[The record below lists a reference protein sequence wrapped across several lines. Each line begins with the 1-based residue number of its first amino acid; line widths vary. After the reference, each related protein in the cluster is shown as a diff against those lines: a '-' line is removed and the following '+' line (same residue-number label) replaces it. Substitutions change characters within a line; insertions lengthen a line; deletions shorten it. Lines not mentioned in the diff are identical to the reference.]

1 MKKTLLTVATILA
14 FSILSFAQ
22 TPEKIQYQ
30 AVARNSSGS
39 IIANQLVGYQIS
51 ILQGSANGTSVYTE
65 THIGLTNGY
74 GLLNLQIGNGTVV
87 SGSMS
92 SIDWS
97 SNIHFVKIEM
107 DATGGSNYQLM
118 GTSELLSVPYALNA
132 KTADNVFSGDYNDLT
147 NQPTIITSADDADAD
162 ATNEIQSLTLS
173 GSTLTLS
180 NGGGT
185 VTLPSGGGGT
195 NLSSYTNDVGF
206 ITSPNDADS
215 DATNEIQSLT
225 LSGSTLTLSNG
236 GGAVTL
242 PSGGASGI
250 VVIDNSN
257 YTSVTTG
264 IDDIINI
271 QGTVNISANYSKL
284 DRDGSSI
291 SGGEF
296 IGTGTQEIDFGRQSV
311 ISGVKF
317 ENLKLDA
324 HDETIFI
331 NCEFTNVTTFGF
343 DAIFQGCH
351 FNNCSDP
358 TGRIGHFTNCEID
371 NSTFKRV
378 QFIDNCEIDNCTFGG
393 DYISSPNEF
402 RIYSITNCVIDDS
415 KIYLQGNFIG
425 NRTDGLTLYLFKYGR
440 QTVTGNYFDDAF
452 PGLNEHIIIN
462 MNGTSITD
470 INISGNVFDDSNAS
484 AYVNIIGSFTGNYNL
499 IKVSNNNF
507 IRGQV
512 INNSGSGINLIVT
525 NNATKNA
532 TIGVSNGG
540 TTIVRDN
547 DSF

>member
-180 NGGGT
+180 NGGGS
-185 VTLPSGGGGT
+185 VTLPS
-195 NLSSYTNDVGF
+195 
-206 ITSPNDADS
+206 
-215 DATNEIQSLT
+215 
-225 LSGSTLTLSNG
+225 
-236 GGAVTL
+236 
-242 PSGGASGI
+242 SGGASGVI
-250 VVIDNSN
+250 VIDNSN

-271 QGTVNISANYSKL
+271 QGVINISANYGKL
-284 DRDGSSI
+284 YRDGVSI
-291 SGGEF
+291 SGGKF
-296 IGTGTQEIDFGRQSV
+296 IGTGTEEIEFDSHSV
-311 ISGVKF
+311 ISGVQF
-317 ENLKLDA
+317 DNVIVDA
-324 HDETIFI
+324 KDNTKFI
-331 NCEFTNVTTFGF
+331 NCTFTNVPSFGSDGIF
-343 DAIFQGCH
+343 DGCH
-351 FNNCSDP
+351 FNNCGQAS
-358 TGRIGHFTNCEID
+358 GRIKSLINCEID
-371 NSTFKRV
+371 NSTFKQV
-378 QFIDNCEIDNCTFGG
+378 KFIDNCEIDNCVFGG
-393 DYISSPNEF
+393 DYNAQINTF
-402 RIYSITNCVIDDS
+402 RIYNISNCIIDDT
-415 KIYLQGNFIG
+415 KIYAQGNFTG
-425 NRTDGLTLYLFKYGR
+425 NITDGVTLYLFPMHSL
-440 QTVTGNYFDDAF
+440 TISGNSFDDAF
-452 PGLNEHIIIN
+452 SGLNEHIIID
-462 MNGTSITD
+462 MTGTAFSNY
-470 INISGNVFDDSNAS
+470 NISNNTFDDPNAS
-484 AYVNIIGSFTGNYNL
+484 PYIKIQGSFTGSYNL
-499 IKVSNNNF
+499 VKISNNSF
-507 IRGQV
+507 IRGSSV
-512 INNSGSGINLIVT
+512 INNTSSNVRLVIT
-525 NNATKNA
+525 NNADRSVSSF
-532 TIGVSNGG
+532 GVSNGG